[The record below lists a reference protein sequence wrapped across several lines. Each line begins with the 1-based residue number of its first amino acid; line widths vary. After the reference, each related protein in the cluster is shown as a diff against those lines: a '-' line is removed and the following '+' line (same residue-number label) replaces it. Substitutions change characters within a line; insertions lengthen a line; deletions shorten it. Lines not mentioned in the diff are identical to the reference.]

1 MTAETGADFTITN
14 GGGIRAS
21 IAAGK
26 VTLGDVN
33 NVLPFTNI
41 VTVCE
46 ITGAQVYE
54 ALEYGYRML
63 PETNGG
69 FTQTDLKVVY
79 SKFSAPGSRIKR
91 VVLPNGD
98 LIDKEA
104 TYTVCTN
111 DFLAAGGDG
120 FTMFGR
126 ILQEGRQLNEVFADY
141 LAKVYPV
148 K

>member
-1 MTAETGADFTITN
+1 
-14 GGGIRAS
+14 
-21 IAAGK
+21 
-26 VTLGDVN
+26 
-33 NVLPFTNI
+33 
-41 VTVCE
+41 
-46 ITGAQVYE
+46 
-54 ALEYGYRML
+54 ML